1 EKALGIGGFPFE
13 LTLNRI
19 GKKGVLAVPF
29 KKNTVSHLNEK
40 IKIFRNIDKIEN
52 SAFFRHRIKEMA
64 CWAEHM
70 SYAPQQLNF
79 TVWCATTGCGIS
91 REVLDKVQE
100 QTKSFLMIYVY
111 FTVRRSR
118 SFLPGDPIF
127 SSFKNNYDKPS
138 FKQRCAEFG
147 ISSGTDFRFKGG
159 DNHSLGS
166 VFIDVTDVPQLATSL

>member
-1 EKALGIGGFPFE
+1 M
-13 LTLNRI
+13 
-19 GKKGVLAVPF
+19 LAVPF
-29 KKNTVSHLNEK
+29 KKNTVSHFNEK
-40 IKIFRNIDKIEN
+40 IKIFVTLSQYFNAQFRGILTRSKIQHSSGTESKRWLAGPNIWATRLN
-52 SAFFRHRIKEMA
+52 SSTSQYGVQQQAVEYLVKFLIRFKNRRSHFLWFTSTSQSEGLFFRMD
-64 CWAEHM
+64 WF
-70 SYAPQQLNF
+70 Q
-79 TVWCATTGCGIS
+79 
-91 REVLDKVQE
+91 
-100 QTKSFLMIYVY
+100 
-111 FTVRRSR
+111 SR